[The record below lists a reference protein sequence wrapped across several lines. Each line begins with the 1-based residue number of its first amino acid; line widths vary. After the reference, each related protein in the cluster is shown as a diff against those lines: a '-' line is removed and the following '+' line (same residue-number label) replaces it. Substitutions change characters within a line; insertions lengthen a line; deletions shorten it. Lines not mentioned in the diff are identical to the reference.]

1 MIGKKIRLE
10 AGRRVGK
17 RCISEEEGW
26 RGGGLLGV
34 IMADQIWE
42 CGRGG
47 GNKVREEKIM
57 FVLADGYRRNY
68 LVDSLCV
75 EQEHWPCKK
84 AHIVAWPAKGR
95 SEIYLFCS

>member
-17 RCISEEEGW
+17 RCVSEEERW

-75 EQEHWPCKK
+75 E
-84 AHIVAWPAKGR
+84 
-95 SEIYLFCS
+95 

>member
-17 RCISEEEGW
+17 RCISEEGW

-34 IMADQIWE
+34 FMADQIWE

-47 GNKVREEKIM
+47 RNRVREEKIM
-57 FVLADGYRRNY
+57 FVLADGYRWNY

-75 EQEHWPCKK
+75 EQEHWP
-84 AHIVAWPAKGR
+84 V
-95 SEIYLFCS
+95 